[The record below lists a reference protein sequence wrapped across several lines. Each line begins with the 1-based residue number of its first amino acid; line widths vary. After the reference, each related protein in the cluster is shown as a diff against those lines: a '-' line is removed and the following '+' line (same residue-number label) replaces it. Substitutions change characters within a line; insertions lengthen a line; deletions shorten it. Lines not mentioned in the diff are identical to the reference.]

1 MPVIESFSLFYT
13 KMKAPAVRLSK
24 TLSTPKGDTIK
35 VFDLR
40 FCQPNRAMLPEK
52 GLHTLEHMLA
62 LFMRQHLEASKG
74 EIIDISP
81 MGCRT
86 GFYLS
91 VIGEPTEE
99 DIVAAWKA
107 SMFSINAVKDIKE
120 VPGINKY
127 QCGSYQFHSLTEA
140 HDIATSVLSVG
151 IGINNNED
159 LKVDDTLIKNQN

>member
-1 MPVIESFSLFYT
+1 MPVIESFSVDHT

-99 DIVAAWKA
+99 DIV
-107 SMFSINAVKDIKE
+107 SMR
-120 VPGINKY
+120 
-127 QCGSYQFHSLTEA
+127 
-140 HDIATSVLSVG
+140 
-151 IGINNNED
+151 
-159 LKVDDTLIKNQN
+159 LKILKKFLA

>member
-1 MPVIESFSLFYT
+1 
-13 KMKAPAVRLSK
+13 
-24 TLSTPKGDTIK
+24 
-35 VFDLR
+35 
-40 FCQPNRAMLPEK
+40 MLPEK
-52 GLHTLEHMLA
+52 GLHTLEHTLA